1 MHDRQAP
8 EHGLP
13 AELLA
18 DEILLAALV
27 ALRITRHGARPHGAV
42 GAHAVIVDRH
52 DHAAADDADGERAA
66 LAQLIEGS
74 RGVLR
79 IGQRERDLGHELVR
93 LQDVAL
99 AVGRGQ
105 EFVDVDR
112 ALAADALDGD
122 IGVERNARGQTVARH
137 GRLADVAAERRE
149 IADLGRAYLT
159 AGVVENVDILAN
171 DVVGRHFRMSR
182 KSTDPDDAVLDLD
195 VIKLLELLQVDN
207 DSRLC
212 LPLIEFQ
219 RKVGAAGNASD
230 AVLILIQQSERLDH
244 GGRCVEIKW
253 SHARFSPF

>member
-1 MHDRQAP
+1 M
-8 EHGLP
+8 
-13 AELLA
+13 
-18 DEILLAALV
+18 
-27 ALRITRHGARPHGAV
+27 
-42 GAHAVIVDRH
+42 
-52 DHAAADDADGERAA
+52 
-66 LAQLIEGS
+66 
-74 RGVLR
+74 LR

-99 AVGRGQ
+99 AVGRGK

-112 ALAADALDGD
+112 ALAADALDGNV
-122 IGVERNARGQTVARH
+122 GVERDARGQTVARH
-137 GRLADVAAERRE
+137 GRLADVAAERCE
-149 IADLGRAYLT
+149 VADLGRAHLT
-159 AGVVENVDILAN
+159 AGVIENVDILADN
-171 DVVGRHFRMSR
+171 VVGRYLCMRS

-212 LPLIEFQ
+212 LPLVELQ
-219 RKVGAAGNASD
+219 RKVGAAGDAGD